1 MRSQAPEGGFFIS
14 SQATKIS
21 HPPATGSLGGGWAL
35 PVTFKTIRIYISRHP
50 QPPAKYIRLNGI
62 SQSLYTRRVK
72 INMLTDSGTWD
83 IVGLCLSYLKL
94 RIYSLL
100 LKLKKKLRIISTSIS
115 RKKKDYFGW
124 DLCLAVIIQPTR
136 SIKILF

>member
-72 INMLTDSGTWD
+72 INMLTASCIWD
-83 IVGLCLSYLKL
+83 IVGGCLLNWRL
-94 RIYSLL
+94 QNYSLL
-100 LKLKKKLRIISTSIS
+100 SKHRKKRLIILTCIS

-124 DLCLAVIIQPTR
+124 DLCLVVIIQPTK
-136 SIKILF
+136 SMKILF